1 MVMAESVEVFRDL
14 YLRGPVAR
22 RSDLRQALI
31 AAAEDPWYYD
41 PDRSAAIGRNATDA
55 DILAFGRKAS
65 NDLRAAGLTLWSR
78 DDGYYVPNIV
88 PIEFGELG
96 IAQYNAILAD
106 FIERIVRPVAPQ
118 FDYRIDATEA
128 RQDLEDWT
136 SADAA
141 RKLRVFSAAANKST
155 GASHP
160 MDQRRWFDF
169 IIAVHDCRKT
179 IGTDHLIR
187 WLHEIEGWDEESAHE
202 LAGQYE
208 TALSLLQRYDER

>member
-1 MVMAESVEVFRDL
+1 MAESVEVFRDL
-14 YLRGPVAR
+14 YLRGPIAR

-31 AAAEDPWYYD
+31 AAADDPWYYD
-41 PDRSAAIGRNATDA
+41 PDRAAVIGRNAPGA

-106 FIERIVRPVAPQ
+106 FIERIVRPVASQ

-128 RQDLEDWT
+128 RQDLKDWT

-179 IGTDHLIR
+179 IGADYLVR

>member
-1 MVMAESVEVFRDL
+1 MGESMEVFRDL
-14 YLRGPVAR
+14 YLRGSLAR

-31 AAAEDPWYYD
+31 AAAKDPWYYD

-55 DILAFGRKAS
+55 DILAFGRKATD
-65 NDLRAAGLTLWSR
+65 DLRAAGLTLWSR

-88 PIEFGELG
+88 PIDVGELG
-96 IAQYNAILAD
+96 VAQYNAILTD
-106 FIERIVRPVAPQ
+106 FIERIVRPVAPL
-118 FDYRIDATEA
+118 FDYRIDLTEA
-128 RQDLEDWT
+128 CQNLEDWT
-136 SADAA
+136 STEAA
-141 RKLRVFSAAANKST
+141 QKLRVFSAAANKST

-169 IIAVHDCRKT
+169 VIAVHESRKT

-187 WLHEIEGWDEESAHE
+187 WLHDIEGWDEESAHE

>member
-1 MVMAESVEVFRDL
+1 MAKSMEVFRDL
-14 YLRGPVAR
+14 HLRGSLAR

-55 DILAFGRKAS
+55 DILAFGRKATD
-65 NDLRAAGLTLWSR
+65 DLRAAGLTLWSR

-106 FIERIVRPVAPQ
+106 FIERIVRPVAPK

-141 RKLRVFSAAANKST
+141 RKLRIFSAAANKSS

-160 MDQRRWFDF
+160 LDQRRWFDF
-169 IIAVHDCRKT
+169 IIAVHESRKM

-187 WLHEIEGWDEESAHE
+187 WLHEIERWDEESAHE

>member
-1 MVMAESVEVFRDL
+1 MVMAGSVEVFRDL

-65 NDLRAAGLTLWSR
+65 NDLQEAGLTLWSR

-88 PIEFGELG
+88 PVESGELG
-96 IAQYNAILAD
+96 ITQYNAILAD
-106 FIERIVRPVAPQ
+106 FIERIVRPVAHLFNYQ
-118 FDYRIDATEA
+118 IDATES
-128 RQDLEDWT
+128 RQNLEDWT
-136 SADAA
+136 SVDAA
-141 RKLRVFSAAANKST
+141 KKLRVFSAAANKST

-169 IIAVHDCRKT
+169 IIAVHRSRRT
-179 IGTDHLIR
+179 IGTDRLTR
-187 WLHEIEGWDEESAHE
+187 WLREVEGWDEESAHA